1 MNTPPQ
7 YLASDKNSGMLMHL
21 QYWSRPKGQLGL
33 AELAALDIFG

>member
-1 MNTPPQ
+1 
-7 YLASDKNSGMLMHL
+7 MHL